1 MISIVVPVFNEE
13 ESLKLFYSDVIETVK
28 DLDKS
33 YEILF
38 IDDGSTDSSLM
49 ILQVLARQ
57 DKHVRIF
64 SFRKNQGKAEALTL
78 GFQKARGDYIVTLDA
93 DLQDPPSEIPRLI
106 KKLHEGFDCA
116 SGWRKERKDKDRI
129 RIISIIF
136 NMSVKI
142 FWGLSLHDYNCG
154 LKAYKREVAKSLALY
169 GGMHRFIPLL
179 LVQQGFTVTEISTQH
194 RPRSFGK
201 SKYGFAKVFK
211 DLPDMFTIL
220 FLSRYSQ
227 RPMHFFGLV
236 GGGMLG
242 IGLITLSYL
251 TVIWFMGESI
261 GRRPL
266 LFLGILLVM
275 AGLQIFFTGFLADF
289 ILSLSRRNAAGSYDS
304 LRLLKYT
311 TD

>member
-13 ESLKLFYSDVIETVK
+13 ESLTLLYSEVVKVVK
-28 DLDKS
+28 DLDKT

-38 IDDGSTDSSLM
+38 VDDGSTDDSLKV
-49 ILQVLARQ
+49 LQTFTEQ
-57 DKHVRIF
+57 DKHIRIF

-78 GFQKARGDYIVTLDA
+78 GFQKAKGEYIVTLDA
-93 DLQDPPSEIPRLI
+93 DLQDPPSEIPGLI
-106 KKLHEGFDCA
+106 KKLNEGFDCV
-116 SGWRKERKDKDRI
+116 SGWRKDRKDKNRM
-129 RIISIIF
+129 RIISRIF
-136 NMSVKI
+136 NLSAKV

-154 LKAYKREVAKSLALY
+154 LKAYTRDAVKSLVLY

-179 LVQQGFTVTEISTQH
+179 LVQQGFTVTEIPTQH
-194 RPRSFGK
+194 RPRKYGK
-201 SKYGFAKVFK
+201 SKYGFSKVFT

-236 GGGMLG
+236 GGGMFG
-242 IGLITLSYL
+242 IGLLTLLYL
-251 TVIWFMGESI
+251 SVIWFMGESI

-289 ILSLSRRNAAGSYDS
+289 ILSLFRRNATGAQDVH
-304 LRLLKYT
+304 LLKYT